1 MNMIE
6 ATCDDA
12 EIVGEVHSLAWKQA
26 YEDIFPKE
34 YIVADT
40 SEKRKQ
46 EFLESFCK
54 DGCKYYLVYEND
66 CCAGVVKVVFGNSM
80 CEISSIYFLQEFRNK
95 GFGTET
101 ITRLKEIYKDY
112 RMVLWTLEMNT
123 VARRFYEKNGFVITA
138 NRRIINRGKEFMQ
151 VQYEFKK

>member
-12 EIVGEVHSLAWKQA
+12 EIVGVVHSLAWKQA
-26 YEDIFPKE
+26 YEATFPTE

-40 SEKRKQ
+40 PVKRKQ

-54 DGCKYYLVYEND
+54 ESCKYYLVYENG
-66 CCAGVVKVVFGNSM
+66 CCAGMVKVILDNSM

-95 GFGTET
+95 GLGTET
-101 ITRLKEIYKDY
+101 IKRLKEIYMDY
-112 RMVLWTLEMNT
+112 RMVLWTLEINT
-123 VARRFYEKNGFVITA
+123 VARRFYEKNGFDLTA
-138 NRRIINRGKEFMQ
+138 NTRRINRGKEFVQ
-151 VQYEFKK
+151 VQYELKK

>member
-6 ATCDDA
+6 ATYDDA
-12 EIVGEVHSLAWKQA
+12 YLVGKVHSSAWKQT
-26 YEDIFPKE
+26 YENIFSEE
-34 YIVADT
+34 YIIADT
-40 SEKRKQ
+40 VEKRKQ
-46 EFLESFCK
+46 EFLEAFGTDS
-54 DGCKYYLVYEND
+54 CKYYLVYEKD
-66 CCAGVVKVVFGNSM
+66 CCAGVVKVILGNSM

-123 VARRFYEKNGFVITA
+123 VARNFYEKNGFVITA
-138 NRRIINRGKEFMQ
+138 NRRSIDRGKGFVQ
-151 VQYEFKK
+151 VQYELKK

>member
-12 EIVGEVHSLAWKQA
+12 EIVGVVHSLAWKQA
-26 YEDIFPKE
+26 YEATFPTE

-40 SEKRKQ
+40 PVKRKQ
-46 EFLESFCK
+46 EFLEAFGTDS
-54 DGCKYYLVYEND
+54 CKYYLVYEKD
-66 CCAGVVKVVFGNSM
+66 CCAGVVKVILGNSM

-123 VARRFYEKNGFVITA
+123 AARNFYEKNGFVITA
-138 NRRIINRGKEFMQ
+138 NTRNINRGKAFVQ